1 VELGFDT
8 IGNATIIAYDRE
20 PVLVT
25 DPWVEGSAY
34 FGSWALSHE
43 VPAEQVAAVRS
54 ARYAWF
60 SHGHPDHLNAESL
73 PRVRGATILV
83 PDHVG
88 GRVQRD
94 LVRDGFRVEVLPD
107 RRWRRLSPRIKVLS
121 IADYNQDGILLIDVG
136 GRLLVDLND
145 ASNRGWGRFVRTVV
159 RQYPVAFLL
168 ALEGFGDADM
178 INLFDEHGTRL
189 RPDRATFSRL
199 GPRIATRLASYGIRY
214 FVPFSSMHRYQRED
228 SAWAREHTTQLAD
241 YRVGFESRDRE
252 ILPAFIR
259 YDCLHDHVTELAPRE
274 RPAVTLSP
282 AVFGDDW
289 SEPLERE
296 DIGAVEAYFRSIEHL
311 RTFLDFVAVRVGGR
325 EHVVELTR
333 RGFGCGVTFEAPRHS
348 LTTAVTYRVFDDL
361 LIGNFMRT
369 IFNGR
374 WPQASLY
381 PDFTPYVAKYADNAD
396 ARTPEEIRRYFDAYR
411 ERAPRDFL
419 QHQLSRRLHGI
430 FEEGAI
436 NAVRSFVPPTSPAY
450 RLAKRV
456 YRSFKK
462 PPVV

>member
-8 IGNATIIAYDRE
+8 IGNATLVVYDRG

-34 FGSWALSHE
+34 FGSWSLSHE
-43 VPAEQVAAVRS
+43 VPPEQRAAIRR

-60 SHGHPDHLNAESL
+60 SHGHPDHLNAASL
-73 PRVRGATILV
+73 PLVRGATILL

-88 GRVQRD
+88 GRVHRD
-94 LVRDGFRVEVLPD
+94 LAGAGFRVEVLPD
-107 RRWRRLSPRIKVLS
+107 RTWRRLSPRVKVLCV
-121 IADYNQDGILLIDVG
+121 ADYNQDGILLVDVG

-145 ASNRGWGRFVRTVV
+145 ASNRGWGRFVRAVV

-178 INLFDEHGTRL
+178 INLFDEHGARL
-189 RPDRATFSRL
+189 RPDRASLSPL

-228 SAWAREHTTQLAD
+228 SAWARAHTTQLAD
-241 YRVGFESRDRE
+241 YRVGFEAAGRE

-259 YDCLHDHVTELAPRE
+259 YDGRRDTVTEIAPRE
-274 RPAVTLSP
+274 PPAVTRP
-282 AVFGDDW
+282 AAEFGDDW

-296 DIGAVEAYFRSIEHL
+296 DVAAVEGYFRSIEHL
-311 RTFLDFVAVRVGGR
+311 WTFLDFVAVRVGGR
-325 EHVVELTR
+325 EHVVTLGR
-333 RGFGCGVTFEAPRHS
+333 RAFNRGLTFEAPRHS
-348 LTTAVTYRVFDDL
+348 LVSAVTDRVFDDL

-369 IFNGR
+369 IFHGA

-396 ARTPEEIRRYFDAYR
+396 ARTPAELRRYFDAYR

-419 QHQLSRRLHGI
+419 QHRLSRRLHGV
-430 FEEGAI
+430 FEQGAI
-436 NAVRSFVPPTSPAY
+436 DVVRALVPAASPAY
-450 RLAKRV
+450 RLARRV
-456 YRSFKK
+456 YRSVKR

>member
-1 VELGFDT
+1 LELGFDT
-8 IGNATIIAYDRE
+8 IGNATIIAYDRA

-25 DPWVEGSAY
+25 DPWIDGSAY
-34 FGSWALSHE
+34 FGSWAQSHE
-43 VPAEQVAAVRS
+43 IPAEQREAIRA

-73 PRVRGATILV
+73 PLVRDATLLV

-88 GRVQRD
+88 GRVHGD
-94 LVRDGFRVEVLPD
+94 LVREGYRVEVLPD
-107 RRWRRLSPRIKVLS
+107 RVWRQLSPRIKVLS

-136 GRLLVDLND
+136 GRLLVNLND
-145 ASNRGWGRFVRTVV
+145 ASNRGWGQFVRAEI
-159 RQYPVAFLL
+159 RRYPVTFML
-168 ALEGFGDADM
+168 ALVGFGDGDM
-178 INLFDEHGTRL
+178 INLFDEHGARL
-189 RPDRATFSRL
+189 CADRAQLSPL

-228 SAWAREHTTQLAD
+228 SAWARTYTTRLAD
-241 YRVGFESRDRE
+241 YRVGFEGHGRE

-259 YDCLHDHVTELAPRE
+259 YDCLRDTLTQLAPAE
-274 RPAVTLSP
+274 APAAILPPS
-282 AVFGDDW
+282 AFGDDW
-289 SEPLERE
+289 SEPLAREEVATVER
-296 DIGAVEAYFRSIEHL
+296 YFQSIEHL

-325 EHVVELTR
+325 EHVVPLAPR
-333 RGFGCGVTFEAPRHS
+333 AFDRGLTFEAPRHS
-348 LTTAVTYRVFDDL
+348 LVTAVTYRVFDDL

-374 WPQASLY
+374 WASPSLY

-396 ARTPEEIRRYFDAYR
+396 ARTPEQLRRYFAAYR

-419 QHQLSRRLHGI
+419 HHQVSRRLHAV
-430 FEEGAI
+430 FEQGAI
-436 NAVRSFVPPTSPAY
+436 NTLRTFVPPSSPAY

-456 YRSFKK
+456 YRGVKK

>member
-34 FGSWALSHE
+34 FGSWGLSHE
-43 VPAEQVAAVRS
+43 VPVEQAEAVRR

-73 PRVRGATILV
+73 PLVRDATILV

-94 LVRDGFRVEVLPD
+94 LVRDGYRVEVLPD
-107 RRWRRLSPRIKVLS
+107 RTWRRLSPRIQVLC

-136 GRLLVDLND
+136 GRLLVNLND
-145 ASNRGWGRFVRTVV
+145 ASNRGWGRFVGAVARS
-159 RQYPVAFLL
+159 YPVAFLL

-178 INLFDEHGTRL
+178 INLFDEQGARL
-189 RPDRATFSRL
+189 RPARASFSPL
-199 GPRIATRLASYGIRY
+199 GPRIATRLASYGARY

-228 SAWAREHTTQLAD
+228 SAWAREHTTALAD
-241 YRVGFESRDRE
+241 YRVGFEGNGRE

-259 YDCLHDHVTELAPRE
+259 YDCLRDAVTELAPPE
-274 RPAVTLSP
+274 RPAVTLPP
-282 AVFGDDW
+282 ARFGDDW
-289 SEPLERE
+289 SEPLGRDEAE
-296 DIGAVEAYFRSIEHL
+296 AVAAYFRSIDHL
-311 RTFLDFVAVRVGGR
+311 KTFLDFVAVRVGGR
-325 EHVVELTR
+325 EHVVPLAPR
-333 RGFGCGVTFEAPRHS
+333 AFQRGLTFEAPRHS
-348 LTTAVTYRVFDDL
+348 LVQAVTWRVFDDL

-369 IFNGR
+369 IFTGR
-374 WPQASLY
+374 WTAPSLY

-396 ARTPEEIRRYFDAYR
+396 ARTPAELQRYFAAYR
-411 ERAPRDFL
+411 ERAPREFL
-419 QHQLSRRLHGI
+419 QHQWSRRLHGV
-430 FEEGAI
+430 FEQGAI
-436 NAVRSFVPPTSPAY
+436 STLRSFVPPSSPAY

-456 YRSFKK
+456 YRGVKK